1 MMYPKSLQNLID
13 DFKSLP
19 GVGEKTAERFAFWM
33 LDSNNEL
40 PAQFANDLLAVK
52 QKIKYCEDCGNI
64 TEDNKCEIC
73 LNENRDESI
82 LCVVQQP
89 KDIFAIE
96 KTGYKGKYH
105 VLHGALSTTKGVLP
119 EDINIKG
126 LVGRLGSN
134 IKEIVIATNPTLDGE
149 TTALYLT
156 NILKKENYSVTRL
169 AHGLPMGSSLDYAD
183 ELTLIKAMEGRIKQ

>member
-1 MMYPKSLQNLID
+1 MYPKSLQNLID

-19 GVGEKTAERFAFWM
+19 GVGEKTAERFAFWI

-40 PAQFANDLLAVK
+40 PVQFANDLIAVK
-52 QKIKYCEDCGNI
+52 QKIKYCEECGNI
-64 TEDNKCEIC
+64 TEGNKCDIC
-73 LNENRDESI
+73 VNENRDESVI
-82 LCVVQQP
+82 CVVQQP

-105 VLHGALSTTKGVLP
+105 VLHGALSTTKGILP

-126 LVGRLGSN
+126 LIGRLGSS
-134 IKEIVIATNPTLDGE
+134 IKELVIATNPTLDGE
-149 TTALYLT
+149 TTALYLA
-156 NILKKENYSVTRL
+156 NILKKENYNVTRL